1 MTDFERKIVVITGAS
16 AGIGRAT
23 AVAFGAQKARVA
35 LLARGRAGLDAAAR
49 DVRRAGGE
57 AMVLV
62 TDVAEASQV
71 EAAADA
77 VEREWGPIDVW
88 VNAAM
93 TAKLAEVADTTP
105 EEFERVTAV
114 TYLGSVYGCLAALKR
129 MRARDRGTIIQV
141 GSALCYRGIPLQATY
156 CGAKH
161 AILGFVE
168 STRVELRREE
178 SPIHL
183 GMVHLPGMN
192 TPQFGW
198 VRTTL
203 KRHPQP
209 VPPIYQ
215 PELAA
220 DAIVWAAQHRRRE
233 VWLGWPTI
241 QTIMGQRVAPWYVER
256 YLAKNGFG
264 SQQSEKPIDS
274 NRRDY
279 LFSPVDDDQDHGSHG
294 IFDDKAKSRSPQLW
308 ASLHRRALYATGA
321 GVLTLASAAL
331 AARRL

>member
-1 MTDFERKIVVITGAS
+1 MTDYSAETIVITGAS

-23 AVAFGAQKARVA
+23 AVAFGRRGARVA
-35 LLARGRAGLDAAAR
+35 LLARGRAGLEAAAA
-49 DVRRAGGE
+49 DVRDAGGE
-57 AMVLV
+57 AMVLP
-62 TDVAEASQV
+62 TDVADAGQV

-77 VEREWGPIDVW
+77 VEREWGAIDVW

-93 TAKLAEVADTTP
+93 TAKLAPVAETSA
-105 EEFERVTAV
+105 EEFDRVTAV
-114 TYLGSVYGCLAALKR
+114 TYLGSVHGCLSALKR
-129 MRARDRGTIIQV
+129 MRPRGRGTIIQV

-168 STRVELRREE
+168 STRVELRRER
-178 SPIHL
+178 SDIHL

-203 KRHPQP
+203 QRHPQP

-220 DAIVWAAQHRRRE
+220 DAIVWAAHHRRRE
-233 VWLGWPTI
+233 VWLGWPTVK
-241 QTIMGQRVAPWYVER
+241 TIVGQRVVPWYVER
-256 YLAKNGFG
+256 YLAKSGFD
-264 SQQSEKPIDS
+264 SQQTDEPIDS
-274 NRRDY
+274 DRPDY
-279 LFSPVDDDQDHGSHG
+279 LFSPVDEDEDRGAHG
-294 IFDDKAKSRSPQLW
+294 IFDAKAKSRSPQLW
-308 ASLHRRALYATGA
+308 ASLHRRTLYATGA
-321 GVLTLASAAL
+321 GILGLTCAAVG
-331 AARRL
+331 ARRL

>member
-1 MTDFERKIVVITGAS
+1 MTQTTRETIVITGAS

-23 AVAFGAQKARVA
+23 AIAFGRRGARVA
-35 LLARGRAGLDAAAR
+35 LLARGRAGLEACAD

-57 AMVLV
+57 AMVLA
-62 TDVAEASQV
+62 TDVADADQV

-77 VEREWGPIDVW
+77 VERDWGPIDVW

-93 TAKLAEVADTTP
+93 TAKLAPVAETSA
-105 EEFERVTAV
+105 EEFRRVSEV
-114 TYLGSVYGCLAALKR
+114 TYLGSVHGCLSALER
-129 MRARDRGTIIQV
+129 MRPRGRGTIIQV

-156 CGAKH
+156 CAAKH

-168 STRVELRREE
+168 STRVELRREG
-178 SPIHL
+178 SDIHL

-220 DAIVWAAQHRRRE
+220 DAIVWAAHHRRRE
-233 VWLGWPTI
+233 IWLGWSTI
-241 QTIMGQRVAPWYVER
+241 QTIVGQRVVPWYVER
-256 YLAKNGFG
+256 HLARHGFD
-264 SQQSEKPIDS
+264 SQQTDQPIPAD
-274 NRRDY
+274 REDY
-279 LFSPVDDDQDHGSHG
+279 LFSPVDDDEDRGAHG
-294 IFDDKAKSRSPQLW
+294 IFDEQAKSASPQLW
-308 ASLHRRALYATGA
+308 ASLHRRAVYGAAVAA
-321 GVLTLASAAL
+321 GVAVVAAT
-331 AARRL
+331 RR